1 MDMSQQLIA
10 QIANQQ
16 SKALDLLSQSPLTP
30 TRRKLIERHLAINEK
45 LMEVVCR
52 PSPSQTPE
60 KMPAVGS

>member
-1 MDMSQQLIA
+1 MNEKLLTQVIEQQMR
-10 QIANQQ
+10 
-16 SKALDLLSQSPLTP
+16 ALTLLEQTPLTP
-30 TRRKLIERHLAINEK
+30 TRRRLAERHLGINEK